1 MTSLIRNPKD
11 FWAGVI
17 YVAVGLVAIIIG
29 RDYGMGTASKMGPAY
44 FPTVLGGLL
53 ALIGLISIVRSL
65 LRPGEPLGVFAY
77 KGAALVLIPMALFG
91 GLVRGTGIVIALV
104 VLVIM
109 SAYASIKFR
118 WGPSVALAIGLA
130 VFSVLVFI
138 KGLGIPLPLL
148 GPWFGG

>member
-1 MTSLIRNPKD
+1 
-11 FWAGVI
+11 
-17 YVAVGLVAIIIG
+17 
-29 RDYGMGTASKMGPAY
+29 MGTASKMGPAY

-77 KGAALVLIPMALFG
+77 KGAALVLIPMVLFG